1 MKKSLLA
8 LSLGLLSATAMN
20 TAFANTGIINFEGS
34 ITADT
39 CPITII
45 DPGNG
50 ASNSVDM
57 GSVPAASFTAA
68 NQERVGK
75 RFNVVIPDQQ
85 ECKGTSNEANVLFA
99 GSADSSGSYFAIKSG
114 ANAADNI
121 AIAIR
126 DSNSNLLVPGTQ
138 SADMPLAASG
148 DTVIP
153 FYAYYRSI
161 GFPVDAGEANADV
174 NFTVTI
180 K

>member
-45 DPGNG
+45 DPGSG
-50 ASNSVDM
+50 ANNSVDM

-75 RFNVVIPDQQ
+75 RFNVVIPDRD
-85 ECKGTSNEANVLFA
+85 ECKGTNNEANVLFA
-99 GSADSSGSYFAIKSG
+99 GGTDLSGNFFAIKSG
-114 ANAADNI
+114 PDTADNI

-126 DSNSNLLVPGTQ
+126 DRNSNLLVPGTE
-138 SADMPLAASG
+138 SANMSLAPSG
-148 DTVIP
+148 ETVIP
-153 FYAYYRSI
+153 FYAYYRSL
-161 GFPVDAGEANADV
+161 GENVTAGEAKADV